1 MIPVHIGWVERL
13 FAKPIILPE
22 VDGFHYLPKKQA
34 LHSTHPINRLI

>member
-1 MIPVHIGWVERL
+1 MGRASVCETHHSEH
-13 FAKPIILPE
+13 E